1 VWKYWQCCDCTS
13 HAFCVGHVTCVFFTV
28 FLSCVFLSY
37 CPVNSFLCLFCYHV
51 YWWNKALFIQYC
63 LYYLEM
69 FCIIFVISHVE
80 VGLKDVLFLKEYGQ
94 YFLASCDPHGL
105 RDCTNFAQLNN
116 NIHLIC
122 YKYLMVQPKLR
133 Y

>member
-1 VWKYWQCCDCTS
+1 
-13 HAFCVGHVTCVFFTV
+13 
-28 FLSCVFLSY
+28 
-37 CPVNSFLCLFCYHV
+37 
-51 YWWNKALFIQYC
+51 
-63 LYYLEM
+63 M

-94 YFLASCDPHGL
+94 YFLTSCDPHGL
-105 RDCTNFAQLNN
+105 RDCTNFSQLNN